1 MVLQRA
7 TTPDLFQG
15 YPSKIPPLTQSLKI
29 GVAPPRSIS
38 PGTGSSIREISS
50 SLPDLTSRP
59 WIRNTSPAP
68 STPLATSRMQTSSS
82 TPANWCE
89 KSDFPR
95 ITTTILQ
102 VHTDEVWNIQWSHDG
117 AYLASASR
125 DKSAIIWRRGVS
137 ILCSWRRNTNEI
149 ICIYLSK
156 SPLDSGSS
164 SPQDWAAHHILRDHP
179 YPVACLAWSLDDT
192 ILLTSAEHF
201 IKVWNTKVKALDRC
215 YMIKSLTPGPKRLAS
230 VFAHSR
236 IIQTL

>member
-1 MVLQRA
+1 MIPRRRFSTLLHQARLYQR
-7 TTPDLFQG
+7 QRCV
-15 YPSKIPPLTQSLKI
+15 YHNSPLNSASFSLYSDH
-29 GVAPPRSIS
+29 RC
-38 PGTGSSIREISS
+38 
-50 SLPDLTSRP
+50 
-59 WIRNTSPAP
+59 N
-68 STPLATSRMQTSSS
+68 
-82 TPANWCE
+82 